1 MANKDSKTT
10 DTTTDE
16 TSVDSS
22 VEDTLTVEDDVIE
35 TPSDEMEAEF
45 EDDHID
51 DGEELAHGSSLSSM
65 VLTGL
70 VLLTIGGG
78 IALWG
83 GPKIAPHLP
92 AGLSPVAEFLAPGQ
106 SGAAQQI
113 ADLRD
118 ELNLKF
124 DDLANAD
131 DTQATIDAAFAQY
144 DAKNSATI
152 QEFADKLAAADSANI
167 ESRLSSIET
176 RMEGVA
182 AQLTSL
188 TDQLADVDLN
198 SGTVDDATA
207 AKIASYAA
215 TIEGLKAEL
224 NDVSSKQGS
233 LSQKIDEVSVSS
245 ERKVQEAETK
255 IAAVTETAN
264 ARVANAEV
272 KKAISDLSTALE
284 SGASFES
291 VLTHL
296 GNNGVEI
303 PATLSDSAQSGVM
316 PMAELKSSFSP
327 AAHAALKA
335 SIASEQ
341 ADSVGGKISSFFKSQ
356 VTVRSLKPKAGDDTD
371 AILSR
376 VQGALDENNLSG
388 ALAELSALND
398 GAKSAMSEWTGNA
411 TARADA
417 QTALQS
423 IAASFDR

>member
-1 MANKDSKTT
+1 MANE
-10 DTTTDE
+10 DTKPTNKIADE
-16 TSVDSS
+16 TAAKTS
-22 VEDTLTVEDDVIE
+22 VEE
-35 TPSDEMEAEF
+35 TPIVEPEVLETSHDDAASEF
-45 EDDHID
+45 EEDHHDDTED
-51 DGEELAHGSSLSSM
+51 MAHGSSLSSM

-70 VLLTIGGG
+70 VLLTLGGG

-92 AGLSPVAEFLAPGQ
+92 AGLSPVAQFLAPGQ
-106 SGAAQQI
+106 SGATQQI
-113 ADLRD
+113 TELRG
-118 ELNLKF
+118 ELDTKF
-124 DDLANAD
+124 ADLANAN
-131 DTQATIDAAFAQY
+131 DTQAAIDAALAAY
-144 DAKNSATI
+144 DSKNAATI
-152 QEFADKLAAADSANI
+152 QEFEDKLAAADSANI

-182 AQLTSL
+182 AQLSTL

-198 SGTVDDATA
+198 GGTVDDATA
-207 AKIASYAA
+207 AKIAGYAA

-233 LSQKIDEVSVSS
+233 LSQKIDEVSVTS

-272 KKAISDLSTALE
+272 KKAISDLSGAIE
-284 SGASFES
+284 SGAGFET
-291 VLTHL
+291 VLVHL

-303 PATLSDSAQSGVM
+303 PQALSNVAQSGVM
-316 PMAELKSSFSP
+316 PMAQLKSDFSP

-341 ADSVGGKISSFFKSQ
+341 AEGVGGKISSFFKSQ
-356 VTVRSLKPKAGDDTD
+356 VTVRSLTPKAGNGTD

-376 VQGALDENNLSG
+376 VQGALDENDLAM
-388 ALAELSALND
+388 ALTELATLND
-398 GAKSAMSEWTGNA
+398 GAKSAMSDWIGNA
-411 TARADA
+411 TARVDA
-417 QTALQS
+417 QSALQS
-423 IAASFDR
+423 ISASFDS